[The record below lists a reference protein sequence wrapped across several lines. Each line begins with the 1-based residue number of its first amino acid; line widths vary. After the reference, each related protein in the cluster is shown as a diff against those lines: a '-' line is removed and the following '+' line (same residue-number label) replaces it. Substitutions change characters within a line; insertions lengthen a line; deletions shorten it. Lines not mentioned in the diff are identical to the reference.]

1 MIMKHKL
8 LGITM
13 AVLMT
18 ACSSTTAVKFP
29 NLTKMIPSQP
39 EELPTV
45 DKVVAP
51 EWTTIKSG
59 VYHDALGKA
68 VFYGQGLVNKGE
80 ISQDRKILSE
90 DRARDELAKTF
101 TSYMER
107 LVERISTSRSDNSLT
122 EVSNDQLRNSIEE
135 GTVTILMEA
144 KIINH
149 WLDPDNGKVYSMAEL
164 ELKRLI
170 EKLDSFESI
179 SFEDRSFLNESILQ
193 AHTSMTNGTVG
204 QVAMVE
210 ERADVQPK
218 IDRLLS
224 Y

>member
-1 MIMKHKL
+1 MKHKL
-8 LGITM
+8 LGMTM

-29 NLTKMIPSQP
+29 DLTKMISSQP

-45 DKVVAP
+45 DEVAAP
-51 EWTTIKSG
+51 EWTAIKSG
-59 VYHDALGKA
+59 VYHDALGNA
-68 VFYGQGLVNKGE
+68 VFYGQGLVSKDE
-80 ISQDRKILSE
+80 VSQDKKTLSE

-107 LVERISTSRSDNSLT
+107 LVERILTSHADNSLT
-122 EVSNDQLRNSIEE
+122 DVNTDQLRNSIDE

-144 KIINH
+144 KIVNH
-149 WLDPDNGKVYSMAEL
+149 WLDPGNGKVYSIAEL

-170 EKLDSFESI
+170 EKLDSFDSI
-179 SFEDRSFLNESILQ
+179 SIEDKSFLNDSIVQ
-193 AHTSMTNGTVG
+193 AHTSMTNGTVA
-204 QVAMVE
+204 QVAMAE
-210 ERADVQPK
+210 ERFDVQPK
-218 IDRLLS
+218 VERLLS

>member
-1 MIMKHKL
+1 MKHKL
-8 LGITM
+8 LGMTM

-29 NLTKMIPSQP
+29 DLTKMISSQP

-45 DKVVAP
+45 DKVAAP
-51 EWTTIKSG
+51 EWTAIKSG

-68 VFYGQGLVNKGE
+68 VFYGQGFVSKDE
-80 ISQDRKILSE
+80 VSQDRKTLSE

-107 LVERISTSRSDNSLT
+107 LVERISTSHTDNSLT
-122 EVSNDQLRNSIEE
+122 GVNTDQLRNSIDE

-144 KIINH
+144 KIVNH

-170 EKLDSFESI
+170 EKLDSFELISI
-179 SFEDRSFLNESILQ
+179 EDRSFLSDSIVQ
-193 AHTSMTNGTVG
+193 AHASMTNGTVG
-204 QVAMVE
+204 QVAMAE
-210 ERADVQPK
+210 ERVDVQPK
-218 IDRLLS
+218 VDRLLS

>member
-1 MIMKHKL
+1 MKHKL
-8 LGITM
+8 LGMTM

-29 NLTKMIPSQP
+29 DLTKMISSQP

-45 DKVVAP
+45 DEVAAP
-51 EWTTIKSG
+51 EWTAIKSG
-59 VYHDALGKA
+59 VYHDALGNA
-68 VFYGQGLVNKGE
+68 VFYGQGLVSKDE
-80 ISQDRKILSE
+80 VSQDKKTLSE

-107 LVERISTSRSDNSLT
+107 LVERILTSHADNSLT
-122 EVSNDQLRNSIEE
+122 DVNTDQLRNSIDE

-144 KIINH
+144 KIVNH

-170 EKLDSFESI
+170 EKLDSFDSI
-179 SFEDRSFLNESILQ
+179 SIEDKSFLNDSIVQ
-193 AHTSMTNGTVG
+193 AHTSMTNGTVA
-204 QVAMVE
+204 QVAMAE
-210 ERADVQPK
+210 ERFDVQPK
-218 IDRLLS
+218 VERLLS

>member
-1 MIMKHKL
+1 MKHKL

-18 ACSSTTAVKFP
+18 ACSSTTSVKFP

-68 VFYGQGLVNKGE
+68 VFYGQGLVSKGE
-80 ISQDRKILSE
+80 INQDRKILSE

-122 EVSNDQLRNSIEE
+122 EVNNDQLRNSIEE
-135 GTVTILMEA
+135 GTATILMEA

-204 QVAMVE
+204 QVAMIE
-210 ERADVQPK
+210 ERVDVQPK

>member
-1 MIMKHKL
+1 MKHKL
-8 LGITM
+8 LGMTM

-29 NLTKMIPSQP
+29 DLTKMISSQP

-45 DKVVAP
+45 DEVAAP
-51 EWTTIKSG
+51 EWTAIKSG
-59 VYHDALGKA
+59 VYHDALGNA
-68 VFYGQGLVNKGE
+68 VFYGQGLVSKDE
-80 ISQDRKILSE
+80 VSQDKKTLSE

-107 LVERISTSRSDNSLT
+107 LVERILTSHADNSLT
-122 EVSNDQLRNSIEE
+122 DVNTDQLRNSIDE
-135 GTVTILMEA
+135 GTATILMEA
-144 KIINH
+144 KIVNH

-170 EKLDSFESI
+170 EKLDSFDSI
-179 SFEDRSFLNESILQ
+179 SIEDKSFLNDSIVQ

-204 QVAMVE
+204 QVAMAE
-210 ERADVQPK
+210 ERFDVQPK
-218 IDRLLS
+218 VERLLS

>member
-1 MIMKHKL
+1 MKHKL
-8 LGITM
+8 LGMTM

-29 NLTKMIPSQP
+29 DLTKMISSQP

-45 DKVVAP
+45 DEVAAP
-51 EWTTIKSG
+51 EWTAIKSG
-59 VYHDALGKA
+59 VYHDALGNA
-68 VFYGQGLVNKGE
+68 VFYGQGLVSKDE
-80 ISQDRKILSE
+80 VSQDKKTLSE

-107 LVERISTSRSDNSLT
+107 LVERILTSHADNSLT
-122 EVSNDQLRNSIEE
+122 DVNTDQLRNSIDE

-144 KIINH
+144 KIVNH

-170 EKLDSFESI
+170 EKLDSFDSI
-179 SFEDRSFLNESILQ
+179 SIEDKSFLNDSIVQ

-204 QVAMVE
+204 QVAMAE
-210 ERADVQPK
+210 ERFDVQPK
-218 IDRLLS
+218 VERLLS